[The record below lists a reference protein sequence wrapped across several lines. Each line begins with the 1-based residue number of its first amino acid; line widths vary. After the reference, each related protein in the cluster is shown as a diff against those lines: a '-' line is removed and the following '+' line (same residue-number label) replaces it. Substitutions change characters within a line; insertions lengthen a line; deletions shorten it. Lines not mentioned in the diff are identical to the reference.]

1 MAIEKNTLK
10 LTLFVNNQSF
20 ETEQREM
27 TGGQVK
33 QLAGIPA
40 DYELFR
46 VRGDQTVPVGDEQ
59 QVEISEK
66 LHFRAIPAA
75 TFG

>member
-1 MAIEKNTLK
+1 MAIEKNTSK

-59 QVEISEK
+59 QVEIVEK